1 MVHPRVARWIELH
14 RIRTTDRSNGFAI
27 RTESSFNGKRT
38 DDERRGGR
46 EGEREALFVRQSIV
60 SRICNGR
67 FDGSDRFGRDVERTS
82 LDSLIN
88 LDGNIARLF
97 TNKRHD
103 TRIAMRLVDIYT
115 RGCSC
120 LVDVIGY
127 NSVALVNARW

>member
-67 FDGSDRFGRDVERTS
+67 FGRNVERT

-103 TRIAMRLVDIYT
+103 TRIAMRRVDIYT

>member
-67 FDGSDRFGRDVERTS
+67 FGRNVERT

>member
-1 MVHPRVARWIELH
+1 MALRFGRKVRLMGSEQM
-14 RIRTTDRSNGFAI
+14 T
-27 RTESSFNGKRT
+27 
-38 DDERRGGR
+38 RGGE
-46 EGEREALFVRQSIV
+46 EGREREALFVRQSIV

-67 FDGSDRFGRDVERTS
+67 FDGSDRFGRTS